1 MFEDS
6 SWMMQSTHF
15 QTLEAIGEV
24 PPLKLRFSML
34 RIKSLSSR
42 PFCLVDNPFD
52 GCLRDDYDLEPVRSD
67 YDYPLEA

>member
-34 RIKSLSSR
+34 RIKSITH
-42 PFCLVDNPFD
+42 LVDNPFD